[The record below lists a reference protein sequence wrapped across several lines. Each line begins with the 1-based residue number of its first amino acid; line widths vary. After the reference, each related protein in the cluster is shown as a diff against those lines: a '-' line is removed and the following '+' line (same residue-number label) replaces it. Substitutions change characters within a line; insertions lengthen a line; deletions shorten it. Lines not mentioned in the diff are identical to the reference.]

1 MRKRLTFSD
10 QLRRALRDCGMSRYR
25 IAKEIGCSQTLLGL
39 FVHGQR
45 GLSLPMLDKLAAL
58 LGLEIVM
65 HGPTAATMARALRPN
80 RRK

>member
-1 MRKRLTFSD
+1 
-10 QLRRALRDCGMSRYR
+10 MSRYR

-39 FVHGQR
+39 FVHGAR

-65 HGPTAATMARALRPN
+65 HGPSRATMARALRAR